1 MNKKII
7 HTFTVSK
14 EEEVEEESTSNKKN
28 KETGEMEKITTTKM
42 VKKEVP
48 YEIVIYQPSRRQ
60 VEDADMEFSVE
71 MSKCI
76 KRGILT
82 KAMLAK
88 KYSDSGGLLSEE
100 DSTALIRL
108 YRELSEI
115 QNSLGK
121 LSQKKK
127 KTAAEKKKEEELTE
141 SFAEKRR
148 SIVDLETTYQNLF
161 NHTADTK
168 AQNKAILWYM
178 LNLTW
183 LKDEIGEEIPMFAG
197 ETNEEKEDSYYLLD
211 EGGDEI
217 FDLAKE
223 KLMTFVSFWYFSQNP
238 SDEDFKNLE
247 EELDTEV
254 A

>member
-1 MNKKII
+1 MSKKEIYSFQI
-7 HTFTVSK
+7 SK

-28 KETGEMEKITTTKM
+28 KETGEMEKVTTTKT

-48 YEIVIYQPSRRQ
+48 YTITIYQPSRRQ
-60 VEDADMEFSVE
+60 IEDADMEFSVE

-100 DSTALIRL
+100 DSSTLIRL
-108 YRELSEI
+108 YRELGEI

-121 LSQKKK
+121 LSAKKNK
-127 KTAAEKKKEEELTE
+127 NSSEKKKEEELTE
-141 SFAEKRR
+141 SFAETRR
-148 SIVDLETTYQNLF
+148 SIVDLEQTYQNLF

-178 LNLTW
+178 LNLSFV
-183 LKDEIGEEIPMFAG
+183 KDQFDDENPLFPGAN
-197 ETNEEKEDSYYLLD
+197 NEEKEDSYYELE

-238 SDEDFKNLE
+238 SQEEFQSLE
-247 EELDTEV
+247 EEMNAEV
-254 A
+254 T